1 MKEKFKMSRNIP
13 TNEQETIVLFER
25 LSEEL
30 GYQIV
35 YLGTRFPD
43 GRIKSIKSG
52 AEITVE
58 FEYKSS
64 NYLKHRHP
72 FDGCDL
78 IVCWDDDLFSQ
89 LSIPVLSLS
98 RYISAKEWQKSKLTK
113 TERKPDE
120 TKIKL
125 IVGSLL
131 GLAMNIPFIPFAINN
146 RHIFPLF
153 LIVLVFLFFSLFLG
167 IIKKK

>member
-1 MKEKFKMSRNIP
+1 MERNIP
-13 TNEQETIVLFER
+13 KNEQETIILFER
-25 LSEEL
+25 LSEVV

-64 NYLKHRHP
+64 NYLKHKHP

-78 IVCWDDDLFSQ
+78 VVCWDDDLFSQ

-98 RYISAKEWQKSKLTK
+98 RYIKVKEWKNSKVTK

-125 IVGSLL
+125 IVGSLV
-131 GLAMNIPFIPFAINN
+131 GLFMNIPLIPFVITNIHVLHLLLAI
-146 RHIFPLF
+146 IG
-153 LIVLVFLFFSLFLG
+153 FLFFSLFLG
-167 IIKKK
+167 IIRKL

>member
-1 MKEKFKMSRNIP
+1 MERNIP
-13 TNEQETIVLFER
+13 KNEQETIILFER

-64 NYLKHRHP
+64 NYLKHKHP

-78 IVCWDDDLFSQ
+78 VVCWDDDLFSQ

-98 RYISAKEWQKSKLTK
+98 RYIKVKEWKNSKVTK

-125 IVGSLL
+125 IVGSLV
-131 GLAMNIPFIPFAINN
+131 GLFMNIPLIPFVITNIHVLHLLLAI
-146 RHIFPLF
+146 IG
-153 LIVLVFLFFSLFLG
+153 FLFFSLFLG
-167 IIKKK
+167 IIRKL